1 MVFARMPCLVGD
13 NIPGW
18 NIADY
23 SSILPG
29 IRVARPG
36 NR

>member
-1 MVFARMPCLVGD
+1 MVFVRMPYLVGD

>member
-1 MVFARMPCLVGD
+1 MVFARMPCFVGD

-29 IRVARPG
+29 IRVARSG